1 MTEKIQD
8 TARHWIKDPSIDTV
22 DRQEIENLIQTNNDE
37 ELTDRF
43 YREME
48 FGTGGIRGIMG
59 VGANRMNKY
68 NIRKATYA
76 LGEVVKKNCQAPW
89 RVAICY
95 DSRKNSFEFSKEC
108 AQVLAALGIEAHIY
122 PHLNPVA
129 LLSFAVRSLQAQ
141 AGIMVTASH
150 NPPKYN
156 GYKVYWSDGAQV
168 TPPHDQ
174 MIIEAYY
181 AKKGFVH
188 IPLISFD
195 EGQKRG
201 LIKWISREVEDEY
214 FKLLQTK
221 FVNQPLCQKYGPELK
236 VVYTPIHGA
245 GKVPCLRALGM
256 LNMSQVVTV
265 PEQIEPDGAFPTVKS
280 PNPENPEAMKLAVDL
295 MIKTQAD
302 VALATDPDCDRVGVA
317 LLHNGLTH
325 YLSGN
330 QIGILML
337 NYILSNLKEQR
348 RLPANPYFVKTIV
361 TTPLQDT
368 IAAKFGVQVE
378 NTLTGFKWICRRM
391 GEIEREHPE
400 RNFVF
405 ATEESFGYMTHN
417 YVRDKDGICSV
428 ALMAELSLWY
438 KLKGMNLMQALD
450 QIYETYGFSSE
461 ALLTLDYEGKSGA
474 EKIKRIMERFRSQNH
489 RTMCGQNISQAE
501 DYKTKEST
509 DYLTG
514 KVKPIDLPESDVL
527 GYCFPSGDRLYLRPS
542 GTEPKIKF
550 YIMVQERQ
558 GDLTAK
564 KKKAQE
570 KIEAFLGFVKKE
582 SELA

>member
-1 MTEKIQD
+1 MTETIQD
-8 TARHWIKDPSIDTV
+8 TARNWLKDSSIEAV
-22 DRQEIENLIQTNNDE
+22 DRQEVENLLNTSNEE

-59 VGANRMNKY
+59 IGANRMNKY

-76 LGEVVKKNCQAPW
+76 LGEVVKKSSKAPW
-89 RVAICY
+89 RVSICY
-95 DSRKNSFEFSKEC
+95 DSRKNSYEFSKEC
-108 AQVLAALGIEAHIY
+108 AQVLAAMGIEAYIY

-129 LLSFAVRSLQAQ
+129 LLSFAVRYLKAH

-174 MIIEAYY
+174 MIIERYNAQR
-181 AKKGFVH
+181 GFAH
-188 IPLISFD
+188 IPTISFE

-201 LIKWISREVEDEY
+201 LIKWISNQVEDEY
-214 FKLLQTK
+214 FRLLQTK
-221 FVNQPLCQKYGPELK
+221 FINPSVCEKHGQELK
-236 VVYTPIHGA
+236 LVYTPIHGA
-245 GKVPCLRALGM
+245 GKVPCLRALAR
-256 LNMSQVVTV
+256 LNISQVITV
-265 PEQIEPDGAFPTVKS
+265 PEQIEPDGTFPTVKS

-295 MIKTQAD
+295 MLKSKAD
-302 VALATDPDCDRVGVA
+302 VAFATDPDCDRLGVA
-317 LLHNGLTH
+317 LIHNGGTH

-337 NYILSNLKEQR
+337 NYILTNLKEQK
-348 RLPANPYFVKTIV
+348 RLPSNPYFVKTIV

-368 IAAKFGVQVE
+368 IAAKFGVKVE

-391 GEIEREHPE
+391 GEMEREHPE
-400 RNFVF
+400 CNFIF
-405 ATEESFGYMTHN
+405 ATEESFGYMNHN

-428 ALMAELSLWY
+428 ALMAELALWY
-438 KLKGMNLMQALD
+438 KLKGLNLMQALD
-450 QIYETYGFSSE
+450 EIYETYGFSSE

-489 RTMCGQNISQAE
+489 RTMCGQTISQAE
-501 DYKTKEST
+501 DYKAQEKT
-509 DYLTG
+509 DYTNG
-514 KVKPIDLPESDVL
+514 QVQRIDLPQSDVL
-527 GYCFPSGDRLYLRPS
+527 GYAFPSGDRLYLRPS

-550 YIMVQERQ
+550 YIMVQERR
-558 GDLTAK
+558 GDLATK
-564 KKKAQE
+564 KKKAGE
-570 KIEAFLGFVKKE
+570 KIDAFLSFVKKE